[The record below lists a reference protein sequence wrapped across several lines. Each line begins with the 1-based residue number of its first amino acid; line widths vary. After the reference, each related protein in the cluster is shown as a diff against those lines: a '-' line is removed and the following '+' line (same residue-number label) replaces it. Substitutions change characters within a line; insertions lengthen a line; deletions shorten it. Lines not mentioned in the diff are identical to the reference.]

1 MATKHDLANK
11 KIQEMRLKNEEI
23 LKRFQVFTLSLF
35 SCNNVNNAEVEV
47 L

>member
-11 KIQEMRLKNEEI
+11 KMQEMRLKNEEI

-35 SCNNVNNAEVEV
+35 CCNNVNNAEVEV